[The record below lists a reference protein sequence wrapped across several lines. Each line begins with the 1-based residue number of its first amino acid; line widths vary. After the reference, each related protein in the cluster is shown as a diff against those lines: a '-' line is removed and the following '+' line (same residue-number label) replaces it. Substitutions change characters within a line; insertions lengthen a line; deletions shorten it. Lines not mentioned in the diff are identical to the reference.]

1 MGFGFKSV
9 RDSRS
14 LTCQLLTG
22 VSLAT
27 IMPAGVALAQGS
39 PENGVNNDGIV
50 VVARGREEKLI
61 DVPVAATVATA
72 EDLRRHDINTVANI
86 KIVAPQISLDRGF
99 TGSGTSITMRGVS
112 SSVIDAGV
120 EQSILL
126 DFDGVAISRGR
137 ILNDAL
143 FDLAGVDV
151 LKGPQPVFFGKNSP
165 GGVVSVRSADPTGN
179 LSGYVRGGYEFN
191 ARATTVETAISGPL
205 SETVGARVAL
215 FRSQSKGYILNTAK
229 GVVDPFVSAGS
240 PYSFVPAGPARLG
253 AEEKMAGR
261 LTLKY
266 TGDNFTAS
274 FKLLASRFEGQ
285 GQQSFNEVMGC
296 APGQTFP
303 IDRIGSTTYVDP
315 AGDCRLN
322 DRSSQGWV
330 DPAVLAKWP
339 EVSSNGGGQPYSKNV
354 SVMPVLRLNR
364 SFGDIDVTSVTG
376 YYDYDFVTQGN
387 ADQTAFA
394 YFWSY
399 SNERNKSF
407 YQELRAVSN
416 FDGPLNF
423 ATGGH
428 FEDNKRTLFVGGVNG
443 RSGIDAATGKL
454 HTYDNQQGNKS
465 TAFSI

>member
-229 GVVDPFVSAGS
+229 GVVDP
-240 PYSFVPAGPARLG
+240 
-253 AEEKMAGR
+253 
-261 LTLKY
+261 
-266 TGDNFTAS
+266 
-274 FKLLASRFEGQ
+274 
-285 GQQSFNEVMGC
+285 
-296 APGQTFP
+296 
-303 IDRIGSTTYVDP
+303 
-315 AGDCRLN
+315 
-322 DRSSQGWV
+322 
-330 DPAVLAKWP
+330 
-339 EVSSNGGGQPYSKNV
+339 
-354 SVMPVLRLNR
+354 
-364 SFGDIDVTSVTG
+364 
-376 YYDYDFVTQGN
+376 
-387 ADQTAFA
+387 
-394 YFWSY
+394 
-399 SNERNKSF
+399 
-407 YQELRAVSN
+407 
-416 FDGPLNF
+416 
-423 ATGGH
+423 
-428 FEDNKRTLFVGGVNG
+428 
-443 RSGIDAATGKL
+443 
-454 HTYDNQQGNKS
+454 
-465 TAFSI
+465 